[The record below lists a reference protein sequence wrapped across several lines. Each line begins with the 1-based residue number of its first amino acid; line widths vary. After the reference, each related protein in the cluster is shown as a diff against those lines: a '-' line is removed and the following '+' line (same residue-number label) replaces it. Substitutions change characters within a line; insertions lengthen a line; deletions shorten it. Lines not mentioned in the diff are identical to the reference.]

1 MAEATTAQKRLMVG
15 LFAVA
20 ISITLLGIAVI
31 WVLSA

>member
-1 MAEATTAQKRLMVG
+1 MAEATKGQKRLMLG

-20 ISITLLGIAVI
+20 ISITLLGIAVV